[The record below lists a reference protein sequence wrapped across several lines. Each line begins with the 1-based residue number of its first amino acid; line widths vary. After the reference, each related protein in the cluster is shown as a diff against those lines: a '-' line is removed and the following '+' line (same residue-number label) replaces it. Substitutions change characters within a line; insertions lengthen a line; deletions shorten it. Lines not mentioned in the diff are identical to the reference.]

1 MNVNLK
7 VVYAHVNYKI
17 YFVVGTWEPMAKT
30 RHLMKY
36 ETSNMHTEI
45 IKLIAKSVTK

>member
-1 MNVNLK
+1 M
-7 VVYAHVNYKI
+7 HPIVNYKT
-17 YFVVGTWEPMAKT
+17 YFVVGTSLNANGVGAAKT

-36 ETSNMHTEI
+36 KTSNMHTEI